1 MESTTIVKDDAYINE
16 NNQSESGG
24 SAVETT
30 PWVVKFEDKPNRR
43 TVLFP
48 DLFEKKQAGDILFT
62 LTPKKSEKE
71 TIFKNEKV
79 MVTVLAIDL

>member
-1 MESTTIVKDDAYINE
+1 MEPTTIVNNAYING
-16 NNQSESGG
+16 NNQSEFVG

-48 DLFEKKQAGDILFT
+48 DLFEKK
-62 LTPKKSEKE
+62 
-71 TIFKNEKV
+71 
-79 MVTVLAIDL
+79 

>member
-1 MESTTIVKDDAYINE
+1 MFMESTTVVNNAYING
-16 NNQSESGG
+16 NNLSESGG

-48 DLFEKKQAGDILFT
+48 DLFEKK
-62 LTPKKSEKE
+62 
-71 TIFKNEKV
+71 
-79 MVTVLAIDL
+79 